1 MATNDDI
8 SNSGENIGNALND
21 AAAAAS
27 RSKANSK
34 ALQDALRDLKGV
46 VKSTGSA
53 FLDSSEDF
61 KKFNQSVDSAN
72 RFISRGSSKLF
83 GKGGASAGISAVS
96 SGISSLIKSLLNYND
111 SQLSLYDR
119 VSKLGIST
127 GSSAD
132 QIHSL
137 IQSSGYWDT
146 RFEGFV
152 GSVERLGTGLIN
164 LGPTTSAGAAQ
175 LAKILNVTEFE
186 DSFIKLGY
194 SIEGLSKVQTDYIKM
209 QESTGIVLN
218 KNADVVKRDS
228 LAYAESLKVLSGITG
243 ESVDKLSQTMAAQL
257 ADVKFALRIR
267 ELEMS
272 GDKEGAARLKET
284 AAIVDTLYGPAEASA
299 VRDLLANGFATTKE
313 GEGLL
318 VKSRSEALMW
328 AQQVNQGTMTP
339 TEFAQRIAKANISM
353 DQQFGKSLN
362 QSNEFQNQ
370 LNMTARGMGSS
381 NQIVNASSEKA
392 VKDIIVAQRDSQKE
406 NNALKNIQIAQ
417 IKAERAAGTASGE
430 MMKAL
435 NGPFTSAFTFLA
447 GTVKSVALFSAQLGN
462 FLFGK
467 QTEAFENVIRAV
479 GDPADIKKLETSLN
493 ANIISLDQTIAK
505 QRKDAEIVKDR
516 KARYEAA
523 ERKQAEVAERLKRR
537 QPVTERERVSTADEV
552 MITRQVY
559 EEAKKQE
566 AAKYGKSS
574 EELQQ
579 ERENL
584 ARRRAGVQTS
594 YTERKKEE
602 AKAQETTTFTKAQ
615 VEKLFQFSGG
625 LTGDYAHFSQLDPAF
640 AKKLVAFAENYNK
653 LTGKKLDLQSS
664 YRSPEEQAKLYDAW
678 VAAGG
683 SETKPTVN
691 TPYGN
696 LTTPAKGLSN
706 HNSGNAVDI
715 DKAQLDD
722 TLLRQFGLTRPHK
735 GDKVHVEAMPGAR
748 NGGVFDGATS
758 GYPMMF
764 HGTEAIIP
772 MLDGKTVPLNLKNS
786 GSDTNHAQI
795 RSSMGKIQETQTAAA
810 VNTPK
815 VNSAKDFSDMLTSK
829 VEQMI
834 QRVSASNSIYSDIK
848 LYMSN

>member
-27 RSKANSK
+27 KSKANSK

-72 RFISRGSSKLF
+72 QFISRSSSKLF
-83 GKGGASAGISAVS
+83 GKGGTSAGIRVVS
-96 SGISSLIKSLLNYND
+96 SGLASLIKSLLNYND

-119 VSKLGIST
+119 VAKLGIST
-127 GSSAD
+127 GTSAD
-132 QIHSL
+132 EIHGL

-146 RFEGFV
+146 RFEGFI
-152 GSVERLGTGLIN
+152 GSVERLGTGLIS
-164 LGPTTSAGAAQ
+164 LGSTTSAGTSQ
-175 LAKILNVTEFE
+175 LAKILNVTAVE

-194 SIEGLSKVQTDYIKM
+194 SIEGLSKVQIDYLKM

-257 ADVKFALRIR
+257 ADIKFALKIR

-284 AAIVDTLYGPAEASA
+284 AAIVETLYGPAEAHA

-318 VKSRSEALMW
+318 VKSRSEALRW
-328 AQQVNQGTMTP
+328 AQQTTQGIMTP
-339 TEFAQRIAKANISM
+339 TEFAQRIAKANISI

-362 QSNEFQNQ
+362 QSNELQNQ
-370 LNMTARGMGSS
+370 LNVNAKGMASS

-479 GDPADIKKLETSLN
+479 GDPADIKKLETSLT
-493 ANIISLDQTIAK
+493 ANIISIDQSIATQK
-505 QRKDAEIVKDR
+505 KDADIVKDR
-516 KARYEAA
+516 KARYQAA
-523 ERKQAEVAERLKRR
+523 LKKQEEVASRLQRK
-537 QPVTERERVSTADEV
+537 QPVTERERTSTADAVTE
-552 MITRQVY
+552 TRLIY
-559 EEAKKQE
+559 EETKKQE
-566 AAKYGKSS
+566 AIKYGKSS

-579 ERENL
+579 ERESL
-584 ARRRAGVQTS
+584 TRRRAGVQTS
-594 YTERKKEE
+594 YTERKSEE
-602 AKAQETTTFTKAQ
+602 VKTQGTPNFTQ
-615 VEKLFQFSGG
+615 SQIEKLIQFSGG
-625 LTGDYAHFSQLDPAF
+625 LTGDYFHFSQLDPAF
-640 AKKLVAFAENYNK
+640 AKKLVAFAEKYNQ

-678 VAAGG
+678 VDAGG
-683 SETKPTVN
+683 SSTNPTVN
-691 TPYGN
+691 TPYGQ
-696 LTTPAKGLSN
+696 LTTPSKKRSN
-706 HNSGNAVDI
+706 HNAGQAVDI
-715 DKAQLDD
+715 SATQLNDQ
-722 TLLRQFGLTRPHK
+722 LLKQFGLTRPHPW
-735 GDKVHVEAMPGAR
+735 DPVHVEGMPGAKT
-748 NGGVFDGATS
+748 GGIFDGATS

-772 MLDGKTVPLNLKNS
+772 MLDGKTVPLNFKNAS
-786 GSDTNHAQI
+786 SETNHAQI
-795 RSSMGKIQETQTAAA
+795 RNSMGKTQETQSTATA
-810 VNTPK
+810 NTPK
-815 VNSAKDFSDMLTSK
+815 VNSAKEFSEMLTSK
-829 VEQMI
+829 VDQMI